1 MKLPARHFVSEEKT
15 VLVAEDEKALR
26 RIVAATLQH
35 YGYKTLLAASG
46 AEAIELWKSHSVEID
61 LLLTD
66 MVMPGGVSGKDLAEQ
81 MTAQR
86 PGLKVIITSG
96 YSPELVS
103 EGIQLAEGVNYLP
116 KPYSPADLA
125 GILEK
130 AFASAGSP
138 ALAGSSD

>member
-1 MKLPARHFVSEEKT
+1 MNWIEKAEQCFGGMSVRRKLTLMSFGISVVVSLLSSAAFYFF
-15 VLVAEDEKALR
+15 LVAQLEETITEDVEA
-26 RIVAATLQH
+26 VA
-35 YGYKTLLAASG
+35 
-46 AEAIELWKSHSVEID
+46 E
-61 LLLTD
+61 
-66 MVMPGGVSGKDLAEQ
+66 